1 MTALQNYF
9 KYSLSQWKYETNVRV
24 NDLKNSFD
32 EKGKGTK
39 SKQIQN
45 ASTHF
50 FMWYE

>member
-1 MTALQNYF
+1 MGDQCENEGF
-9 KYSLSQWKYETNVRV
+9 E
-24 NDLKNSFD
+24 NSFD

-39 SKQIQN
+39 SKHIQN